1 MWSVCVVSVWSTNG
15 QSTGNLMVS
24 VCGQCVVT
32 EWPIYGKFSGQCVVS
47 EWSTCG
53 QFSGQ

>member
-32 EWPIYGKFSGQCVVS
+32 EWPIYGKFSDQCVVS